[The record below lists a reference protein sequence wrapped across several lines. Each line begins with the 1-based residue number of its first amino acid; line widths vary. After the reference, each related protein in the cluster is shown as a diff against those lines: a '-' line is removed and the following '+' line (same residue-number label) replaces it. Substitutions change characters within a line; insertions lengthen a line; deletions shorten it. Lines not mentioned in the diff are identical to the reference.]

1 MEAKPL
7 QTFRSIDW
15 NSAWN
20 SDRVKRSE
28 GRDRE
33 FWNRRAP
40 SFAQHIK
47 EGDRDEYVDPF
58 LEIVDPRPEWSV
70 LDVGCGPGTL
80 ACPLAK
86 AVRQVT
92 AIDFSPVMID
102 ILKARCEKEGIS
114 NIVPHLASWEDDWQ
128 ALGVTRH
135 DVALASRSL
144 NAPDPQTFISKLMS
158 FATQRV
164 YIAFAVGSGPFDHRL
179 LEAVGRETHANP
191 DYIYIYNLLYQMG
204 TAANISLIERSPNT
218 FSGEEEAVDS
228 FRWMI
233 ENMTSAEE
241 EGLRRYLGRHLIQD
255 GERWKLDYHR
265 PVNWAVIWWKI
276 KRGG

>member
-1 MEAKPL
+1 L

-20 SDRVKRSE
+20 SDRKKRRRV
-28 GRDRE
+28 GDDQE

-40 SFAQHIK
+40 SFAEHIK
-47 EGDRDEYVDPF
+47 EGDRDEYAELFLDIADPQ
-58 LEIVDPRPEWSV
+58 PEWSV

-80 ACPLAK
+80 ACPMAK

-102 ILKARCEKEGIS
+102 LLKARCEKEGIS
-114 NIVPHLASWEDDWQ
+114 NIVPHLASWEDDWL

-135 DVALASRSL
+135 DVAIASRSL
-144 NAPDPQTFISKLMS
+144 NAPDPQTSLSKLIS
-158 FATQRV
+158 FASQRV
-164 YIAFAVGSGPFDHRL
+164 YISLPVGSGPFDHRM
-179 LEAVGRETHANP
+179 LEAVGRETHDHA

-204 TAANISLIERSPNT
+204 IAANISLIERSPNT
-218 FSGEEEAVDS
+218 FSGEEEAIDS

-233 ENMTSAEE
+233 DNMTSAEE
-241 EGLRRYLGRHLIQD
+241 EALRRYLSHHLIQD

-265 PVNWAVIWWKI
+265 PVFWAVMWWKI
-276 KRGG
+276 KKEC

>member
-1 MEAKPL
+1 M
-7 QTFRSIDW
+7 QTFCSIDW

-20 SDRVKRSE
+20 SDRMKRSE

-40 SFAQHIK
+40 SFAQHVK

-58 LEIVDPRPEWSV
+58 LEIVAPQPQWSV

-92 AIDFSPVMID
+92 AIDFSPAMID
-102 ILKARCEKEGIS
+102 ILRARSEREGIR
-114 NIVPHLASWEDDWQ
+114 NIATHVASWEDDWH
-128 ALGVTRH
+128 ALGVERH
-135 DVALASRSL
+135 DVAIASRSL
-144 NAPDPQTFISKLMS
+144 NGEDPQAFLSKLMS
-158 FATQRV
+158 FAIQRV
-164 YIAFAVGSGPFDHRL
+164 YVSFAVGSGPFDQSI

-204 TAANISLIERSPNT
+204 ITANVSLIERSPNT
-218 FSGEEEAVDS
+218 FSGEEDAVDS

-233 ENMTSAEE
+233 DNITPAEE
-241 EGLRRYLGRHLIQD
+241 EALRRYVGRHLVQD
-255 GERWKLDYHR
+255 GARWRLDYHR
-265 PVNWAVIWWKI
+265 PVFWALIWWKI
-276 KRGG
+276 RNGK

>member
-1 MEAKPL
+1 M

-20 SDRVKRSE
+20 LDRVKRSE

-40 SFAQHIK
+40 SFAQNIK

-58 LEIVDPRPEWSV
+58 VEIVDAQPEWSV

-86 AVRQVT
+86 VVRQVT
-92 AIDFSPVMID
+92 AIDFSPAMID
-102 ILKARCEKEGIS
+102 ILKARSEKEGIR
-114 NIVPHLASWEDDWQ
+114 NIVTHLASWKDDWQ
-128 ALGVTRH
+128 ALGVKRH
-135 DVALASRSL
+135 DIAIASRSM
-144 NAPDPQTFISKLMS
+144 NAEDPQASINKLMS

-164 YIAFAVGSGPFDHRL
+164 YVSFAVGSGPFDHRI

-204 TAANISLIERSPNT
+204 ITANVSLIERSPHT

-233 ENMTSAEE
+233 DNMTSAEE
-241 EGLRRYLGRHLIQD
+241 EALRRYLSRHLIQD
-255 GERWKLDYHR
+255 GARWKLDYHR
-265 PVNWAVIWWKI
+265 PVFWAVIWWKI
-276 KRGG
+276 RKGC